1 MFDPG
6 DELEIGLFNGRR
18 LVYEGHQVDDESN
31 TEFPGCV
38 LIDTGW
44 NEWAWHVADKVLY
57 VVANGELVRM
67 EGDWSMRRL

>member
-1 MFDPG
+1 MH
-6 DELEIGLFNGRR
+6 DELDIGLFNGRR
-18 LVYEGHQVDDESN
+18 LVYEGQQVDDESN

-57 VVANGELVRM
+57 EIVDNELVRQR
-67 EGDWSMRRL
+67 GDWSMRHL

>member
-1 MFDPG
+1 MYDPML
-6 DELEIGLFNGRR
+6 DIGLFNGRR
-18 LVYEGHQVDDESN
+18 LVYEGQQVDDESN

-57 VVANGELVRM
+57 EIVDNELVKKK
-67 EGDWSMRRL
+67 GDWFMRRL